1 MERRNDSSQLSR
13 RAALARIGTGVA
25 VVASGSMLGRTA
37 LEAAAAPAEP
47 KNFGEFQKAIAALAT
62 HPKLQ
67 AALDELQSEPER
79 KKAKADPKGFLRK
92 HGIQLPE
99 FLEVKIGEELPEEG
113 AAGMVRALPSAAI
126 EVSGSIKVCATIR
139 GRTYCLTF
147 SAS

>member
-25 VVASGSMLGRTA
+25 VVAAGSMLGRTA

-67 AALDELQSEPER
+67 AALDELRSEPER

-99 FLEVKIGEELPEEG
+99 FLEVKIGEGLPEES
-113 AAGMVRALPSAAI
+113 AAGTVRALPSAALEI
-126 EVSGSIKVCATIR
+126 SGSITICKTIN
-139 GRTYCLTF
+139 GKKYCVTF
-147 SAS
+147 AVG